1 MNIKELETEAITL
14 LINELQSELKSRV
27 KKEKEA
33 FLNTIK
39 DKADFF
45 GVSVEDLMIEASRSK
60 KRKVEKVQ
68 PKYQNP
74 DNQAEA
80 WTGKGRKPNWLVA
93 QLENGNRL
101 ENMLI
106 S

>member
-27 KKEKEA
+27 KKEKEN

-39 DKADFF
+39 AKADFF

-60 KRKVEKVQ
+60 KRKAGKLERFSLNIKTPIIKRKLGRVKDV
-68 PKYQNP
+68 
-74 DNQAEA
+74 NQ
-80 WTGKGRKPNWLVA
+80 TG
-93 QLENGNRL
+93 
-101 ENMLI
+101 
-106 S
+106 

>member
-27 KKEKEA
+27 KKEKEN

-39 DKADFF
+39 AKADFF

-60 KRKVEKVQ
+60 KRKAGKVQ

-74 DNQAEA
+74 DNKAET

>member
-27 KKEKEA
+27 KKEKEN

-39 DKADFF
+39 AKADFF
-45 GVSVEDLMIEASRSK
+45 GVSVEDLMIEASLSK
-60 KRKVEKVQ
+60 KRKAGKVQ

-74 DNQAEA
+74 DNKAET

>member
-27 KKEKEA
+27 KKEKEK

-39 DKADFF
+39 AKADFF

-60 KRKVEKVQ
+60 KRKAGKVQ

-74 DNQAEA
+74 DNQAET

>member
-27 KKEKEA
+27 KKEKEN

-39 DKADFF
+39 AKADFF

-60 KRKVEKVQ
+60 KRKAGKVQ

-74 DNQAEA
+74 DNQAET

>member
-1 MNIKELETEAITL
+1 MNIKELKTEAIVL

-27 KKEKEA
+27 KKEKEN

-45 GVSVEDLMIEASRSK
+45 GVSVEDLMIEASQSK
-60 KRKVEKVQ
+60 KRKTGKVK

-74 DNQAEA
+74 DNQAET
-80 WTGKGRKPNWLVA
+80 WTGRGRKPNWLID
-93 QLENGNRL
+93 QLNNGKEL
-101 ENMLI
+101 ANMLI

>member
-1 MNIKELETEAITL
+1 MNIKELETEEITL
-14 LINELQSELKSRV
+14 LINELQSELKNRFE
-27 KKEKEA
+27 KEKEN

-39 DKADFF
+39 DKADLF
-45 GVSVEDLMIEASRSK
+45 GVSVEDLLIEASQSK
-60 KRKVEKVQ
+60 KRKTGKVP

-74 DNQAEA
+74 DNKAET
-80 WTGKGRKPNWLVA
+80 WTGRGRKPNWLVA
-93 QLENGNRL
+93 QLDNGKQL

>member
-33 FLNTIK
+33 FLNTIR

-60 KRKVEKVQ
+60 KRKAGKVQ

-74 DNQAEA
+74 DNKAET

>member
-1 MNIKELETEAITL
+1 MNCKA
-14 LINELQSELKSRV
+14 NLKASRV

>member
-27 KKEKEA
+27 KKEKEN

-39 DKADFF
+39 AKADFF

-60 KRKVEKVQ
+60 KRKAGKVQ

-74 DNQAEA
+74 DNQAET

-93 QLENGNRL
+93 QLEN
-101 ENMLI
+101 MLI

>member
-27 KKEKEA
+27 KKEKEN

-39 DKADFF
+39 AKADFF

-60 KRKVEKVQ
+60 KRKAGKVQ
-68 PKYQNP
+68 PKNQNP
-74 DNQAEA
+74 DNKAET

>member
-1 MNIKELETEAITL
+1 MNIKEFEIEEITL
-14 LINELQSELKSRV
+14 LINELQSELKNRV

-33 FLNTIK
+33 FLNTIR

-60 KRKVEKVQ
+60 KRKAGKVQ

-74 DNQAEA
+74 DNQAET

>member
-27 KKEKEA
+27 KKEKET
-33 FLNTIK
+33 FLNIIK

-45 GVSVEDLMIEASRSK
+45 GVSVEDLMIEASQSK
-60 KRKVEKVQ
+60 KRKTGKVS

-74 DNQAEA
+74 DNKAET
-80 WTGKGRKPNWLVA
+80 WTGRGRKPNWLVA
-93 QLENGNRL
+93 QLDNGKQL
-101 ENMLI
+101 EHMLI